1 MGIGQAITMP
11 LFFASNALY
20 PIAIMPAWLRA
31 ISHGNPLSY
40 EVSALR
46 GLLLGLP
53 TNYWLDFGVLVG
65 AAAAG
70 ICTAAALL
78 GRLSR

>member
-1 MGIGQAITMP
+1 MG
-11 LFFASNALY
+11 
-20 PIAIMPAWLRA
+20 
-31 ISHGNPLSY
+31 SHGNPLSY
-40 EVSALR
+40 EVNALR

-53 TNYWLDFGVLVG
+53 TTYWLDFTVLGV
-65 AAAAG
+65 AAVAG